1 MQVGLKVE
9 IGFITNGMFRQL
21 YGNRDI
27 LSYLLALGVKA
38 IETPIGPDTDNQ
50 ALRKHLHR
58 CCQVGLQVSLHP
70 YTENTPSNPALFSID
85 KDNPCLRLHRH
96 FFELAAEAADLQQAE
111 TVVNIHPAAGLEAYS
126 RRELVEQS
134 VRFFGWAQEWCR
146 LNAPSVR
153 LVAELQIA
161 PNPGEPVQRIG
172 DNYDELLEVVERS
185 GSQACWDFGHTI
197 MNHRRFNTPIN
208 PPVELLAKIGHV
220 HCHDVDY
227 QEDHHP
233 LVFDTVPWSEF
244 LTSIV
249 KKGFDG
255 TIILEVTPSNF
266 LAAGGL
272 TTLVQ
277 SVKVLS
283 EYIEK
288 VPPQIVKK
296 PRRDL

>member
-9 IGFITNGMFRQL
+9 IGFATNEVYRQL
-21 YGNRDI
+21 YGDRDI

-50 ALRKHLHR
+50 ALSEHLRR
-58 CCQVGLQVSLHP
+58 CCQVGFQVSLHP
-70 YTENTPSNPALFSID
+70 YTENTPSNPALFSPVE
-85 KDNPCLRLHRH
+85 DNPCLQRHRH
-96 FFELAAEAADLQQAE
+96 FFELASEAANLQQAE
-111 TVVNIHPAAGLEAYS
+111 TVVNIHPAAGLEARS

-134 VRFFGWAQEWCR
+134 VRFFSWAQEWCR

-172 DNYDELLEVVERS
+172 DNYAELLEVVERS
-185 GSQACWDFGHTI
+185 GCQACWDFGHAV
-197 MNHRRFNTPIN
+197 MNHRRFNAPRN
-208 PPVELLAKIGHV
+208 PPIQLLEKIGHV
-220 HCHDVDY
+220 HCHDVDS
-227 QEDHHP
+227 QGDHRP
-233 LVFDTVPWSEF
+233 LVFDNVPWSEF

-249 KKGFDG
+249 KNGFDG
-255 TIILEVTPSNF
+255 AVILEVIPSSF

-277 SVKVLS
+277 SVQALS
-283 EYIEK
+283 NYIEN
-288 VPPQIVKK
+288 VRPQIIRIV
-296 PRRDL
+296 